1 MEPWVPGTIAG
12 TLALLAAIGNGIISG
27 VLQARRE
34 RKKDERD
41 SAAPGVPTVQEIW
54 KRQDNQERALDAA
67 LVLWVQTVKQHDTP
81 GDLVFSKA
89 AIKTLRETGFMPPEL
104 EDVLNDQD
112 PTKEMK

>member
-1 MEPWVPGTIAG
+1 MEPWVPGALAG
-12 TLALLAAIGNGIISG
+12 GFAVLAAIATGIING
-27 VLQARRE
+27 VMQARRE

-41 SAAPGVPTVQEIW
+41 SSAPGVPTVQEIW

-67 LVLWVQTVKQHDTP
+67 LVLWVQSVKQHDTP

-89 AIKTLRETGFMPPEL
+89 AIKTLRDTGFMPPEL

-112 PTKEMK
+112 QTKEMK